1 MRLTSCHFVLALLSV
16 CPAEGWAQTPTQI
29 PPPSG
34 SILVQPISLAVP
46 AAKSLAARKGSYTIT
61 VPGTGAWTDTGIEVT
76 PADHIEFTA
85 TGQVT
90 LADGHVSGP
99 EGVARG
105 WKDLL
110 RSSALESANPGAL
123 IARIGSSDAAQPF
136 ALGATVSRDIPA
148 SGELFLAANTGQQAD
163 ATGSYKAAFKLTSAT
178 VTATPATPS
187 INLQIAI
194 TPELLADLPRRV
206 ADQQGDP
213 GDVVNFSILGTEA
226 QVRKAYTAAGWVQVD
241 TSNNAAVLHGL
252 LSTLS
257 KQSYTELP
265 MSTLYL
271 FGRPQDLSYARAEP
285 LAVALVRHHLRVWNS
300 GQVVNGR
307 MLWVGSATHDD
318 GLERDQRNNGVTHHI
333 DPNIDVERD
342 FIEASFAAAG
352 ALDSAAYA
360 TPPNAV
366 HAEKTATGGAF
377 STDGRLLIMVLR

>member
-1 MRLTSCHFVLALLSV
+1 MRLTSCHIALALLAIGS
-16 CPAEGWAQTPTQI
+16 ARMWAQA
-29 PPPSG
+29 PSA
-34 SILVQPISLAVP
+34 SSSTLVQPISLAAP
-46 AAKSLAARKGSYTIT
+46 AAKSLIARKGSYTIT
-61 VPGTGAWTDTGIEVT
+61 VPGTGAWTDTGIAVT

-90 LADGHVSGP
+90 LADGRVSGP

-110 RSSALESANPGAL
+110 RTASLESTNPGAL
-123 IARIGSSDAAQPF
+123 IARIGNSDAAQPF
-136 ALGATVSRDIPA
+136 ALGATASRDIPA
-148 SGELFLAANTGQQAD
+148 SGELFLAANTGQQTD
-163 ATGSYKAAFKLTSAT
+163 ATGSYKATLKLTSAAVAT
-178 VTATPATPS
+178 TPAIPS
-187 INLQIAI
+187 INLQTAI
-194 TPELLADLPRRV
+194 TPELIAGLPRRV
-206 ADQQGDP
+206 TDQQGDP
-213 GDVVNFSILGTEA
+213 GDVVNFSLLGTEA

-300 GQVVNGR
+300 GKVVDGR

-342 FIEASFAAAG
+342 FIEASFASAG
-352 ALDSAAYA
+352 ALDSAAYVMPA
-360 TPPNAV
+360 NAV

-377 STDGRLLIMVLR
+377 STDGRLLMMVLR

>member
-1 MRLTSCHFVLALLSV
+1 MRSISCHLALALLAACSGAV
-16 CPAEGWAQTPTQI
+16 WAQAPASSS
-29 PPPSG
+29 PVAGPV
-34 SILVQPISLAVP
+34 LVQPIPLAIP
-46 AAKSLAARKGSYTIT
+46 AAKSLAARKASYTLT
-61 VPGTGAWTDTGIEVT
+61 VPGTGAWIDTGIEVT

-85 TGQVT
+85 TGQLT
-90 LADGHVSGP
+90 LANGNVSGP

-110 RSSALESANPGAL
+110 RSSVLESANPGAL
-123 IARIGSSDAAQPF
+123 VARIGSSDAAQPF
-136 ALGATVSRDIPA
+136 ALGASASRDIPA
-148 SGELFLAANTGQQAD
+148 TGELFLAANTGPQSD
-163 ATGSYKAAFKLTSAT
+163 ATGSYQATLKITAAATST
-178 VTATPATPS
+178 TTASPS
-187 INLQIAI
+187 VNLQTAI
-194 TPELLADLPRRV
+194 TPELINGLPRRV

-226 QVRKAYTAAGWVQVD
+226 QIRKAYTAAGWVQVD
-241 TSNNAAVLHGL
+241 RSDGAAVLHGL

-285 LAVALVRHHLRVWNS
+285 LTVALVRHHLRLWNS
-300 GQVVNGR
+300 GKVVGGR
-307 MLWVGSATHDD
+307 MLWVGSATHDN
-318 GLERDQRNNGVTHHI
+318 GLERDERNNGVTHHI

-342 FIEASFAAAG
+342 FIEQSFAAAG

-360 TPPNAV
+360 MPANAV

-377 STDGRLLIMVLR
+377 NTDGRLLIMVLR

>member
-1 MRLTSCHFVLALLSV
+1 MRSISCHLVLALLAV
-16 CPAEGWAQTPTQI
+16 CPAAVWAQSPAS
-29 PPPSG
+29 SG
-34 SILVQPISLAVP
+34 SVLIQPIPLTVP
-46 AAKSLAARKGSYTIT
+46 MAKSLAARKASYTIT

-85 TGQVT
+85 TGELT
-90 LADGHVSGP
+90 LASGNVSGP

-123 IARIGSSDAAQPF
+123 IARIGSSEAAQPF
-136 ALGATVSRDIPA
+136 ALGASASRDIPA
-148 SGELFLAANTGQQAD
+148 SGELFLAANTGQQSD
-163 ATGSYKAAFKLTSAT
+163 ATGSYKATLKLTAATTSTTSTTSAS
-178 VTATPATPS
+178 PS
-187 INLQIAI
+187 VDLQTAI
-194 TPELLADLPRRV
+194 TPELVNELPRRV
-206 ADQQGDP
+206 TDAQGDP

-226 QVRKAYTAAGWVQVD
+226 QIRKAYTAAGWVQVD
-241 TSNNAAVLHGL
+241 RSDQAAVLHGL
-252 LSTLS
+252 ISTLS

-285 LAVALVRHHLRVWNS
+285 LAVAFVRHHLRVWNS
-300 GQVVNGR
+300 GKVVDGR
-307 MLWVGSATHDD
+307 MLWVGSSTHDD

-342 FIEASFAAAG
+342 FIEQSFAGAG

-360 TPPNAV
+360 TPANAV

-377 STDGRLLIMVLR
+377 NTDGRLLVMVLR